1 VKLRVRRLLLALG
14 GLLGLF
20 IGLPLAIGYAMN
32 VLPVGTFEV
41 VLAAAALL
49 CTFVVWLRPD
59 LGPRVWGTSSA
70 AGLLLTLAL
79 VSMAVAD
86 LHVVP
91 ESVAQVARWVGVGL
105 FGAMVIGQRMR
116 SKSEASRAA

>member
-20 IGLPLAIGYAMN
+20 IGLPLAIAYAMN
-32 VLPVGTFEV
+32 VLPRGSFEM

-79 VSMAVAD
+79 VSMAFAD
-86 LHVVP
+86 LHVLP
-91 ESVAQVARWVGVGL
+91 ESVGHVVRWVGVGL
-105 FGAMVIGQRMR
+105 FAAFMIRQRVR
-116 SKSEASRAA
+116 SSSEVSRPA